1 MTNQK
6 YEHFVTTVEKV
17 TGHPRMA
24 MQDGCKLWCPAHDGN
39 SPSLNVT
46 YQPGKG
52 VGFKCHA
59 GCDNAIILEKLGLP
73 WEDCFEDNEVS
84 FPLASTSPTSTTL
97 KYRDFCIKRKL
108 NGATLSSVWGVEA
121 TMWQNRPAISYPT
134 ALGVS
139 RVKFLDGQNPKVKW
153 TETGKGH
160 AHWYGLDKATPLGGN
175 DLYIV
180 NGEPSVWACYQ
191 EGVPA
196 VCPCGEGTKVKP
208 EMLEAL
214 KSSGFSKFRIVFD
227 RDAAGIKG
235 ATAMVNAL
243 SEAGL
248 SVQALE
254 LPSELGPKADVDDL
268 HRTVG
273 SLLAEVLNNL
283 EAMPTKSD
291 ADSPFIKISTIEIQQ
306 VNWLWEPYV
315 AREMINIFQ
324 GHSET
329 GKTWAAMELAARMTR
344 MGHNVVFGTKEDSW
358 EYTLKPRFEKLGGYP
373 ENLYAFKDTITI
385 NGKKYPLSLDNL
397 YAIEDKIKEIAPALI
412 ILDPLSA
419 WLGTSI
425 NMNSANEVWGPLG
438 SLLSLAS
445 STKAAILLV
454 QHLNKAKGAKALHD
468 GQGSVA
474 INGSARNVMLF
485 GEAQT
490 GRHAMVH
497 IKCSVAKKGKSL
509 GYEIADDGFRWI
521 GESSLKAADL
531 RENELGADELSA
543 LDSAKKFLTER
554 LADGPQS
561 IEAMV
566 ARWTQETGYSYRTLD
581 RGCRALGVITDKG
594 WAGKGTWSLPVPP
607 QPQPAPPTHI
617 EFGKNNTLPATTA
630 IPNNAVSIFDKH
642 CSDER
647 EVTTSTEERGGEP
660 RAEDEDDPKP
670 IKEENIYN
678 HIIDKVPNNDKFNVP
693 GLSGL
698 DEEV

>member
-1 MTNQK
+1 MG
-6 YEHFVTTVEKV
+6 EGF
-17 TGHPRMA
+17 
-24 MQDGCKLWCPAHDGN
+24 KLWCPVHDGN
-39 SPSLNVT
+39 SPALNVT
-46 YQPGKG
+46 FQPGKG
-52 VGFKCHA
+52 VGFCCHA
-59 GCDNAIILEKLGLP
+59 DCDKDSILSKVGLT
-73 WEDCFEDNEVS
+73 WADCFDDDFNATREMAESSASISPSLSYRKFLTTRRLDATA
-84 FPLASTSPTSTTL
+84 LAST
-97 KYRDFCIKRKL
+97 
-108 NGATLSSVWGVEA
+108 WGVEA
-121 TMWQNRPAISYPT
+121 VIWQNRPAIKYPT

-139 RVKFLDGQNPKVKW
+139 RVKFLDGQSPKVKW
-153 TETGKGH
+153 AESGKGH
-160 AHWYGLDKATPLGGN
+160 AHWYGLDKVTALGGS

-180 NGEPSVWACYQ
+180 NGEPSVWACFQ
-191 EGVPA
+191 EGIPA

-214 KSSGFSKFRIVFD
+214 KSSGFPQFKVVFD
-227 RDAAGIKG
+227 LDAAGRKG
-235 ATAMVNAL
+235 AIAMVNAL
-243 SEAGL
+243 KKDGL
-248 SVQALE
+248 SAEALE
-254 LPSELGPKADVDDL
+254 LPAELGSKADVDDL
-268 HRTVG
+268 HRSVG
-273 SLLAEVLNNL
+273 PALKAVLSGL
-283 EAMPTKSD
+283 EPLPLGTIS
-291 ADSPFIKISTIEIQQ
+291 DSPFIRVSTIETQQ
-306 VNWLWEPYV
+306 VDWLWEPYV

-373 ENLYAFKDTITI
+373 ENLYAFKDTISI
-385 NGKKYPLSLDNL
+385 NGKTCPLFLDNL

-509 GYEIADDGFRWI
+509 GYEITDDGFRWI

-543 LDSAKKFLTER
+543 LDSAKKFITEH
-554 LADGPQS
+554 LADGPQP
-561 IEAMV
+561 IEPMV
-566 ARWTQETGYSYRTLD
+566 ARWIKETGHSYRTLD
-581 RGCRALGVITDKG
+581 RGSRALGVITNKG
-594 WAGKGTWSLPVPP
+594 WAGKGTWSLPVG
-607 QPQPAPPTHI
+607 AIHL
-617 EFGKNNTLPATTA
+617 EFGKNDSNPATTA

-642 CSDER
+642 SIDEG
-647 EVTTSTEERGGEP
+647 EVTTSAEERGDEP
-660 RAEDEDDPKP
+660 RTADEDDSKP
-670 IKEENIYN
+670 IKEEDKNNNNIDKVS
-678 HIIDKVPNNDKFNVP
+678 IIDKFSVP